1 MAEFENVEMENTMS
15 NKRRKTAKQSREI
28 IIAPKKTDWW
38 QPVLFILAGLLIFY
52 PPLVKGLFFNQQMF
66 VSHIITSIVFSLVL
80 FDRIRHK
87 DYDLLRNP
95 LDWAILA
102 YAGAYLLSLIGAVYP
117 GDAIYGFLKALNY
130 FMVYWVVTRVASS
143 YGLVREMLKF
153 LLAGGLVVAVIGI
166 LAALGYS
173 NYPSAYENGLINSTL
188 QYSNTMAAY
197 LSVMLLIGV
206 TLLQQEKILWL
217 KVMYSVANF
226 LMAVAILG
234 ALSKG
239 AWLILVGGAL
249 LLLMGM
255 PGVYRLKSVYYI
267 GLAIGTVVMIYSRFA
282 AAIAAADP
290 NQALFY
296 LGLGVLLAVIGVIV
310 WEGLEKLW
318 RSQRLAPVIITVI
331 FAVSAVVGV
340 FYFGSQVLQSND
352 VVREVTS
359 LLDIE
364 DSSYV
369 ARIEFMRCA
378 VEIVKDHPIIGTGA
392 GGWEAL
398 YRQYQ
403 NYSYWTSET
412 HNHFLQVWV
421 EAGTIGLLTFLSM
434 WIILLFYVFKVYKV
448 KRKDEDTRHWILTWG
463 IASGALALGA
473 HVTIDFDLS
482 FPAMCMVLWALFAL
496 VNSLY
501 SESITEY
508 QIPTKNKSAFARVQV
523 GLAGFLVIL
532 LFVSGIKYIYAFN
545 LVIRG
550 DQALSAASQETSINE
565 QLELMNQ
572 ASVNYYRATQYD
584 PNNSHYWA
592 SLSTV
597 YANFFSLLYEQGL
610 PRAQEIRQRTIES
623 IERAADLRSYDIKNM
638 DILIHNTD
646 LIGHMPGFLKL
657 GQLSLKASPNDPMVY
672 KNTANM
678 WWEASQQSQ
687 EAGQEEMS
695 LEFANHVLLVE
706 KSLQDQIA
714 RVDIEHPY
722 WVGSRLQVDEELQ
735 MIFEEA
741 AEYLKQAKR

>member
-1 MAEFENVEMENTMS
+1 MS
-15 NKRRKTAKQSREI
+15 KKQKKAVKQSKEVI
-28 IIAPKKTDWW
+28 ITQKKRDWW

-52 PPLVKGLFFNQQMF
+52 PPLFKGLFFSQQML

-80 FDRIRHK
+80 LYRIRHK
-87 DYDLLRNP
+87 DYVLLRNP

-102 YAGAYLLSLIGAVYP
+102 YAGAYLLSLAGAVYP
-117 GDAIYGFLKALNY
+117 GEAIYGFLKALNY

-143 YGLVREMLKF
+143 YNLVREMLKF
-153 LLAGGLVVAVIGI
+153 LLAGGLAVAVIGI

-173 NYPSAYENGLINSTL
+173 NYPNAYDNGVINSTL

-197 LSVMLLIGV
+197 LSVTLLIGV
-206 TLLQQEKILWL
+206 TLLQQEKMLWL
-217 KVMYSVANF
+217 KVMYCLANF

-255 PGVYRLKSVYYI
+255 PGVYRLKSLYHL
-267 GLAIGTVVMIYSRFA
+267 GLAIGIAAIVYSRLTSG
-282 AAIAAADP
+282 IATADT
-290 NQALFY
+290 NQAWVY
-296 LGLGVLLAVIGVIV
+296 VGLGIALAVIGVIV
-310 WEGLEKLW
+310 WEGLERVWK
-318 RSQRLAPVIITVI
+318 SQRLAPVIITVI
-331 FAVSAVVGV
+331 FAISSVVGV
-340 FYFGSQVLQSND
+340 FYFGSHVLQSSD
-352 VVREVTS
+352 VVREITS

-364 DSSYV
+364 DSSYI
-369 ARIEFMRCA
+369 ARMEFMRCA

-421 EAGTIGLLTFLSM
+421 EAGTIGLLAFLSM
-434 WIILLFYVFKVYKV
+434 WIILLFYVFKINKI
-448 KRKDEDTRHWILTWG
+448 KRKEEYAKHWILTWG

-473 HVTIDFDLS
+473 HVAIDFDLS
-482 FPAMCMVLWALFAL
+482 FPAMCMVLWALMAL

-501 SESITEY
+501 SVTAC
-508 QIPTKNKSAFARVQV
+508 QMPNANKSAYARMQV
-523 GLAGFLVIL
+523 GLAGILVIL
-532 LFVSGIKYIYAFN
+532 LLVSGIKYIYAFY
-545 LVIRG
+545 LVSSG
-550 DQALSAASQETSINE
+550 DQALFAASQETAINE

-572 ASVNYYRATQYD
+572 ASVNYYRATKYD
-584 PNNSHYWA
+584 PNNSYYWA

-610 PRAQEIRQRTIES
+610 PRAQEIRQHTIES

-646 LIGHMPGFLKL
+646 LIGHLPSFLKL

-678 WWEASQQSQ
+678 WWDASQQSK

-722 WVGSRLQVDEELQ
+722 WVGPRLQVDEELKI
-735 MIFEEA
+735 IFEEA
-741 AEYLKQAKR
+741 AEYVKQAEE

>member
-1 MAEFENVEMENTMS
+1 MENTMS
-15 NKRRKTAKQSREI
+15 KKQKKAVKQSKEVI
-28 IIAPKKTDWW
+28 ITQKKRDWW

-52 PPLVKGLFFNQQMF
+52 PPLFKGLFFSQQML

-80 FDRIRHK
+80 LYRIRHK
-87 DYDLLRNP
+87 DYVLLRNP

-102 YAGAYLLSLIGAVYP
+102 YAGAYLLSLAGAVYP
-117 GDAIYGFLKALNY
+117 GEAIYGFLKALNY

-143 YGLVREMLKF
+143 YNLVREMLKF
-153 LLAGGLVVAVIGI
+153 LLAGGLAVAVIGI

-173 NYPSAYENGLINSTL
+173 NYPNAYDNGVINSTL

-197 LSVMLLIGV
+197 LSVTLLIGV
-206 TLLQQEKILWL
+206 TLLQQEKMLWL
-217 KVMYSVANF
+217 KVMYCLANF

-255 PGVYRLKSVYYI
+255 PGVYRLKSLYHL
-267 GLAIGTVVMIYSRFA
+267 GLAIGIAAIVYSRLTSG
-282 AAIAAADP
+282 IATADT
-290 NQALFY
+290 NQAWVY
-296 LGLGVLLAVIGVIV
+296 VGLGIALAVIGVIV
-310 WEGLEKLW
+310 WEGLERVWK
-318 RSQRLAPVIITVI
+318 SQRLAPVIITVI
-331 FAVSAVVGV
+331 FAISSVVGV
-340 FYFGSQVLQSND
+340 FYFGSHVLQSSD
-352 VVREVTS
+352 VVREITS

-364 DSSYV
+364 DSSYI
-369 ARIEFMRCA
+369 ARMEFMRCA

-421 EAGTIGLLTFLSM
+421 EAGTIGLLAFLSM
-434 WIILLFYVFKVYKV
+434 WIILLFYVFKINKI
-448 KRKDEDTRHWILTWG
+448 KRKEEYAKHWILTWG

-473 HVTIDFDLS
+473 HVAIDFDLS
-482 FPAMCMVLWALFAL
+482 FPAMCMVLWALMAL

-501 SESITEY
+501 SVTAC
-508 QIPTKNKSAFARVQV
+508 QMPNANKSAYARMQV
-523 GLAGFLVIL
+523 GLAGILVIL
-532 LFVSGIKYIYAFN
+532 LLVSGIKYIYAFY
-545 LVIRG
+545 LVSSG
-550 DQALSAASQETSINE
+550 DQALFAASQETAINE

-572 ASVNYYRATQYD
+572 ASVNYYRATKYD
-584 PNNSHYWA
+584 PNNSYYWA

-610 PRAQEIRQRTIES
+610 PRAQEIRQHTIES

-646 LIGHMPGFLKL
+646 LIGHLPSFLKL

-678 WWEASQQSQ
+678 WWDASQQSK

-722 WVGSRLQVDEELQ
+722 WVGPRLQVDEELKI
-735 MIFEEA
+735 IFEEA
-741 AEYLKQAKR
+741 AEYVKQAEE

>member
-15 NKRRKTAKQSREI
+15 KKQKKAVKQSKEVI
-28 IIAPKKTDWW
+28 ITQKKRDWW

-52 PPLVKGLFFNQQMF
+52 PPLFKGLFFSQQML

-80 FDRIRHK
+80 LYRIRHK
-87 DYDLLRNP
+87 DYVLLRNP

-102 YAGAYLLSLIGAVYP
+102 YAGAYLLSLAGAVYP
-117 GDAIYGFLKALNY
+117 GEAIYGFLKALNY

-143 YGLVREMLKF
+143 YNLVREMLKF
-153 LLAGGLVVAVIGI
+153 LLAGGLAVAVIGI

-173 NYPSAYENGLINSTL
+173 NYPNAYDNGVINSTL

-197 LSVMLLIGV
+197 LSVTLLIGV
-206 TLLQQEKILWL
+206 TLLQQEKMLWL
-217 KVMYSVANF
+217 KVMYCLANF

-255 PGVYRLKSVYYI
+255 PGVYRLKSLYHL
-267 GLAIGTVVMIYSRFA
+267 GLAIGIAAIVYSRLTSG
-282 AAIAAADP
+282 IATADT
-290 NQALFY
+290 NQAWVY
-296 LGLGVLLAVIGVIV
+296 VGLGIALAVIGVIV
-310 WEGLEKLW
+310 WEGLERVWK
-318 RSQRLAPVIITVI
+318 SQRLAPVIITVI
-331 FAVSAVVGV
+331 FAISSVVGV
-340 FYFGSQVLQSND
+340 FYFGSHVLQSSD
-352 VVREVTS
+352 VVREITS

-364 DSSYV
+364 DSSYI
-369 ARIEFMRCA
+369 ARMEFMRCA

-421 EAGTIGLLTFLSM
+421 EAGTIGLLAFLSM
-434 WIILLFYVFKVYKV
+434 WIILLFYVFKINKI
-448 KRKDEDTRHWILTWG
+448 KRKEEYAKHWILTWG

-473 HVTIDFDLS
+473 HVAIDFDLS
-482 FPAMCMVLWALFAL
+482 FPAMCMVLWALMAL

-501 SESITEY
+501 SVTAC
-508 QIPTKNKSAFARVQV
+508 QMPNANKSAYARMQV
-523 GLAGFLVIL
+523 GLAGILVIL
-532 LFVSGIKYIYAFN
+532 LLVSGIKYIYAFY
-545 LVIRG
+545 LVSRG
-550 DQALSAASQETSINE
+550 DQALFAASQETAINE

-572 ASVNYYRATQYD
+572 ASVNYYRATKYD
-584 PNNSHYWA
+584 PNNSYYWA

-610 PRAQEIRQRTIES
+610 PRAQEIRQHTIES

-646 LIGHMPGFLKL
+646 LIGHLPSFLKL

-678 WWEASQQSQ
+678 WWDASQQSK

-722 WVGSRLQVDEELQ
+722 WVGPRLQVDEELKI
-735 MIFEEA
+735 IFEEA
-741 AEYLKQAKR
+741 AEYVKQAEE